1 MIIYLEGPDG
11 SGKTTL
17 LDNIAHLMSDLKV
30 NYYRDAK
37 KLVSTYPQ
45 DPNRL
50 TERQL
55 FAALRKMAKSNYV
68 YMIDR
73 CVISDIVYRVFDNY
87 KPVTILHKV
96 IEFLKKYN
104 NRVFLV
110 YCRTDKAEKYML
122 ERGDNNPIAVTK
134 HKEISRVFDLVMSEI
149 AANIKYNYYKYDFT
163 KKRSLNELLSMISYF
178 VYMKYQ
184 YKEA

>member
-17 LDNIAHLMSDLKV
+17 IDSIGDVLEGANV
-30 NYYRDAK
+30 YYDVHGK

-68 YMIDR
+68 YIVDR

-104 NRVFLV
+104 SRIFLV
-110 YCRTDKAEKYML
+110 YCRTEKAEKYML

-163 KKRSLNELLSMISYF
+163 KKRSLNELLGMISYF
-178 VYMKYQ
+178 VYMRY
-184 YKEA
+184 EGNE

>member
-17 LDNIAHLMSDLKV
+17 IDSIGDVLEGANV
-30 NYYRDAK
+30 YYDVHGK

-55 FAALRKMAKSNYV
+55 FAVLRKMAKSNYV
-68 YMIDR
+68 YIIDR

-104 NRVFLV
+104 TEVFLI
-110 YCRTDKAEKYML
+110 YCRNDKAEKYML
-122 ERGDNNPIAVTK
+122 ERGDDNPIAISK

-163 KKRSLNELLSMISYF
+163 KKRSINELLGDISYF
-178 VYMKYQ
+178 VYMRY
-184 YKEA
+184 EGNE